1 MGMRDETIFF
11 RSVLRANCDLN
22 VFLSDVEA
30 MNEIPFTTA
39 ACIRVLL
46 VRRVLFV
53 RKGTA

>member
-11 RSVLRANCDLN
+11 RSVLRASCDLN

>member
-1 MGMRDETIFF
+1 MGMCAETIFF

-39 ACIRVLL
+39 VCIRVLL
-46 VRRVLFV
+46 VRRVLFL
-53 RKGTA
+53 RKRTA